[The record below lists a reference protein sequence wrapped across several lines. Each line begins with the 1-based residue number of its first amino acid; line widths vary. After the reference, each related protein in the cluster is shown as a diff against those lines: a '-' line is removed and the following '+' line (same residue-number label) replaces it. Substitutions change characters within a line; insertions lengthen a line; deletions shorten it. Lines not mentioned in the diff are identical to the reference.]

1 MPAAKTTSSKV
12 HVRLLLDATHGD
24 HGHFLGG
31 RDYEVDKETAAWL
44 LDDPRVAVPVK
55 SAGKTETAT
64 EE

>member
-1 MPAAKTTSSKV
+1 MPAAKTTASTV
-12 HVRLLLDATHGD
+12 HVRVLLDAAHGD
-24 HGHFLGG
+24 HGRYLAG

-44 LDDPRVAVPVK
+44 LEDERVAVPVK